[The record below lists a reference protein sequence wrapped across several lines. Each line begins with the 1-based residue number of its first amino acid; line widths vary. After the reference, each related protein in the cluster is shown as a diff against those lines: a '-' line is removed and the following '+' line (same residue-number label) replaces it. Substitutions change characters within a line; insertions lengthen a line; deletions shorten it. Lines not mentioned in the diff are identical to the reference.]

1 MDRIVEDIIEY
12 EHTDSELAKYTIVSL
27 HNRINNLEK
36 ENQKLREALQTDKLM
51 KAFMAEHN
59 RNEKAIEN
67 AKEKIKRYESYI
79 HDLKNG
85 NYPSPTVRLER
96 QELIF
101 RIREQEDLIN
111 ILKGDDENVK

>member
-51 KAFMAEHN
+51 KAFMVEHN
-59 RNEKAIEN
+59 RNEKAIEY
-67 AKEKIKRYESYI
+67 IKYATEN
-79 HDLKNG
+79 DDVEELKNARHLLLY
-85 NYPSPTVRLER
+85 N
-96 QELIF
+96 
-101 RIREQEDLIN
+101 EDLDKLLN

>member
-1 MDRIVEDIIEY
+1 MDKIVEDIIEY

-51 KAFMAEHN
+51 KAFMVEHN
-59 RNEKAIEN
+59 RNEKAIEY
-67 AKEKIKRYESYI
+67 IKAYYLLNDNEFNM
-79 HDLKNG
+79 KN
-85 NYPSPTVRLER
+85 VL
-96 QELIF
+96 
-101 RIREQEDLIN
+101 N

>member
-1 MDRIVEDIIEY
+1 MDKIIENIIEY

-51 KAFMAEHN
+51 KAFMVEHN
-59 RNEKAIEN
+59 RNEKAIEYINKNILIGFNN
-67 AKEKIKRYESYI
+67 AGFKTDKVAGII
-79 HDLKNG
+79 VDDL
-85 NYPSPTVRLER
+85 L
-96 QELIF
+96 
-101 RIREQEDLIN
+101 N

>member
-1 MDRIVEDIIEY
+1 MDKIVEDIIEY

-51 KAFMAEHN
+51 KAFIVEHN
-59 RNEKAIEN
+59 RNEKAIEYIEN
-67 AKEKIKRYESYI
+67 HTENIDRGTYYEDYVETY
-79 HDLKNG
+79 DL
-85 NYPSPTVRLER
+85 L
-96 QELIF
+96 
-101 RIREQEDLIN
+101 N